1 MQATVPRLHIKTRG
15 AYTMR
20 VFLIVLGVLV
30 SILSLIAFIVGMA
43 SRDGTDFHLMTAGVF
58 LTVSAV
64 SFGCAGIVYRLDLIH
79 EALSA
84 KPTPTATVD
93 ETEAWVP
100 KALRDQS

>member
-1 MQATVPRLHIKTRG
+1 
-15 AYTMR
+15 MR

>member
-1 MQATVPRLHIKTRG
+1 MIREFSLG
-15 AYTMR
+15 DFSY
-20 VFLIVLGVLV
+20 LVLASRWTLG
-30 SILSLIAFIVGMA
+30 LSLIAFIVGMA

-84 KPTPTATVD
+84 KPAPTATVD
-93 ETEAWVP
+93 EPEPWMP
-100 KALRDQS
+100 KALREQS